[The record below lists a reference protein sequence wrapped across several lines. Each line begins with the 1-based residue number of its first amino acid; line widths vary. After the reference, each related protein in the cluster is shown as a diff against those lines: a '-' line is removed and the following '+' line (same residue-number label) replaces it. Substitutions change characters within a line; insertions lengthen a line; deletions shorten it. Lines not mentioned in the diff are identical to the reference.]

1 MEKMKILWADDEID
15 LLKPHIIFL
24 EDKGYEVLTANNG
37 EDAIEFLE
45 HEKVD
50 LIFLDEN
57 MPGITGLEAL
67 TRIKADY
74 PSIPVIM
81 ITKSEEESIMEEA
94 IGSKISDYLIKPV
107 NPNQILLSVKKN
119 LDSSRLVSEKTS
131 ADYRQE
137 FQSLSMDIHAARDFG
152 DWENIYK
159 KLVHWDI
166 ELEGL
171 GDPSM
176 FEILQMQKTEAN
188 KEFARFI
195 ERNYSSWLNSSDGP
209 TMSHHLF
216 RERVFP
222 NVKSGSP
229 LYVLMIDNLRLD
241 QWKVIENKI
250 QSHFRSIDDD
260 LYLSILPT
268 ATSFSRNAIFSG
280 SLPSELEDALGDIW
294 FLEDEIHI
302 EEKILLE
309 FLIKKEGLDHSFGV
323 VKATNIEE
331 GKKLSESVVQMRN
344 NDLNVV
350 MYNFVDMISH
360 SKTEV
365 EMIKELADDEA
376 AFRSLTLSWFEHS
389 PLYDALKKIA
399 EIGGRLMVTSDHG
412 SIRVKDPVK
421 VIGDKSTNTN
431 LRYKQGKNLNY
442 PSKDVIEFTRPEDI
456 FLPKPNVSTRY
467 IFSSGEQYFVYPNN
481 YNHFVQYYKNTFQH
495 GGVSMEEM
503 MVPVAYFEPK

>member
-1 MEKMKILWADDEID
+1 MDKIKILWADDEID
-15 LLKPHIIFL
+15 LLKPHILFL
-24 EDKGYEVLTANNG
+24 EDKGYEVLTATNG
-37 EDAIEFLE
+37 EDAIEFLD

-67 TRIKADY
+67 TRIKADFAN
-74 PSIPVIM
+74 IPVIM

-107 NPNQILLSVKKN
+107 NPNQILLSIKKN
-119 LDSSRLVSEKTS
+119 LDSSRLVSEKTTS
-131 ADYRQE
+131 DYRQE
-137 FQSLSMDIHAARDFG
+137 FQRLSSDIHAASEFE
-152 DWENIYK
+152 DWQEIYK

-176 FEILQMQKTEAN
+176 FEILQMQKNEAN
-188 KEFARFI
+188 SEFTRFI
-195 ERNYSSWLNSSDGP
+195 ERNYVNWLNGSPGP
-209 TMSHHLF
+209 VLSHTLF

-222 NVKSGSP
+222 RVEQESP
-229 LYVLMIDNLRLD
+229 LYVIMIDNLRYD
-241 QWKVIENKI
+241 QWKVIEKSI
-250 QSHFRSIDDD
+250 QSFFRPVEEEM
-260 LYLSILPT
+260 YMSILPT

-280 SLPSELEDALGDIW
+280 SLPSELEDALGGIW
-294 FLEDEIHI
+294 FQEDEIHI

-309 FLIKKEGLDHSFGV
+309 FLIKKERLDYDFGV
-323 VKATNIEE
+323 SKARNIDE
-331 GKKLSESVVQMRN
+331 GRKLPEMVVQMRN
-344 NDLNVV
+344 NDLNVI
-350 MYNFVDMISH
+350 MYNFVDVISH
-360 SKTEV
+360 SKTEI

-376 AFRSLTLSWFEHS
+376 AFRSLTHSWFEHS
-389 PLYDALKKIA
+389 PLRDAIKKIA
-399 EIGGRLMVTSDHG
+399 EIGGRLMVVSDHG
-412 SIRVKDPVK
+412 SVRVKEPVK
-421 VIGDKSTNTN
+421 VVGDRNTNTN

-442 PSKDVIEFTRPEDI
+442 KTKEVLEFQKPEDI

-467 IFSSGEQYFVYPNN
+467 IFANGDRYFVYPNN

-503 MVPVAYFEPK
+503 MVPVAYFEPR